1 VKTVFETRWAKVGE
15 TPEHYRTVLLNNTE
29 ESRSF
34 GDRFL
39 RPYFS
44 DKLNQEEFLV
54 ITLDVRF
61 RPIRIVR
68 VSRGTLDASIVH
80 PREVFRA
87 AIADC
92 AHSVILA
99 HNHPSGDPT
108 PSPQDIATTERIR
121 EAGRIIGINVL
132 DHLVVGDRV
141 VSMAS
146 EGCM

>member
-1 VKTVFETRWAKVGE
+1 MKTVFETRWAKVGE
-15 TPEHYRTVLLNNTE
+15 TPEHYRTVLLNSTE

-54 ITLDVRF
+54 ITLDVKF

-99 HNHPSGDPT
+99 HNHPSGDAT
-108 PSPQDIATTERIR
+108 PSPQDIETTRR
-121 EAGRIIGINVL
+121 LAKAGNIIGIQVI

-146 EGCM
+146 EGMM